1 MTPAPLIVSA
11 GGLALLGLL
20 FAGPRTGAV
29 PALDRAEGRRR
40 AGVRLIRLGFWPML
54 VALVAWMWL
63 GAWGIAAS
71 LGLVTGLCLS
81 AWITGQEVKR
91 AADLAESVSSLATVL
106 ANQATAA
113 TTVIDAVRNAAP
125 LVAGRVRSATLQMG
139 ADCEIIGVEA
149 ATARFKRN
157 LGIPSADWLG
167 DIVDISSAGG
177 GRWMDVAHI
186 FEAEAGEEAEL
197 LRYLLRRVGSQL
209 PTLVAVMILSVGIV
223 TGLGWMSSEVGRWL
237 LAPQGQVAVAVA
249 TGLTA
254 LLVGRMLSS
263 VRGML
268 R

>member
-1 MTPAPLIVSA
+1 MIVSV
-11 GGLALLGLL
+11 GGLGLLALL
-20 FAGPRTGAV
+20 FAGGPTGTI
-29 PALDRAEGRRR
+29 PASGMTDGRRR
-40 AGVRLIRLGFWPML
+40 TGGRLIRLGLWPVL
-54 VALVAWMWL
+54 VALVTGVWL
-63 GAWGIAAS
+63 DAWGIAGCM
-71 LGLVTGLCLS
+71 GLVTGLCMS
-81 AWITGQEVKR
+81 TWMTGKEVKR

-113 TTVIDAVRNAAP
+113 TTVIDAVANAAP
-125 LVAGRVRSATLQMG
+125 LVSGPVRKATLQMG
-139 ADCEIIGVEA
+139 ADCEIIGVGA

-157 LGIPSADWLG
+157 LGITSADWLG

-186 FEAEAGEEAEL
+186 FETEAGEEAEL
-197 LRYLLRRVGSQL
+197 LRYLLRKVGSQL

-223 TGLGWMSSEVGRWL
+223 AGLGWMSAEVGGWL
-237 LAPQGQVAVAVA
+237 RGPQGQVAVAVA